1 MREAARWLTHVQ
13 MMRDK
18 IEKAKLRHIVSPRA
32 TVTGAKLLAAGW
44 PWREVEDAVL
54 FKGLDADSRAKLTV

>member
-13 MMRDK
+13 NMREK

-44 PWREVEDAVL
+44 PWKEVEEAVVY
-54 FKGLDADSRAKLTV
+54 KGLDTDSRAKLSA